1 MCSNGFSW
9 SCSGSCTRQELEE
22 GKLWGTPVLADAG
35 LCSPQSGVKLLG
47 VKLLHLRGFPIFATS
62 WGQTD
67 RQTDPV
73 SPCECQKLRTQPG
86 RFEVSWVAW
95 KV

>member
-1 MCSNGFSW
+1 MQQW
-9 SCSGSCTRQELEE
+9 VLLELLRVLHPPRA
-22 GKLWGTPVLADAG
+22 GGRKLWGTPVLADAD